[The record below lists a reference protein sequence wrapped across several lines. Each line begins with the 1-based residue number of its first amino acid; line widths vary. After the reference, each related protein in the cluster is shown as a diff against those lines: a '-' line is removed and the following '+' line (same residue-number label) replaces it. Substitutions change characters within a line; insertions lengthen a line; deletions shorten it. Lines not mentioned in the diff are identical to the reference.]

1 MATRLSSVHPP
12 TPTLA
17 LFSLGSSLPPP
28 DHNCLDR
35 SAYLSLDWCH
45 KSLSFHFTAH
55 NNLSLIF
62 LRVWYQYLSLT
73 TINLPS
79 YIFGSVSQVRAG
91 DDIRHPDTHIYMGRF
106 PEDWEN
112 GHFVSLRVNKFYGPP
127 SGVSWVFMIQITQNN
142 CEIKSSSSV
151 LGERGLYFFLFLR
164 TRNCHIP
171 RPRET
176 KPLCVYLDVWCHCQ
190 PSLVVMKPVLF
201 AHSPFSDRLDLTLK
215 KGSVVEFNTFSCD
228 SLSLTKP
235 DNEKGGL
242 GGGFITFP
250 CTKLIYL

>member
-1 MATRLSSVHPP
+1 MATRLSTHPP
-12 TPTLA
+12 PPLP
-17 LFSLGSSLPPP
+17 FSLWAVHYLLLTLTALIDLPTCLWIDVTHLFRFTSPPITTFPWSSYVSDISTFLLPQSI
-28 DHNCLDR
+28 CLHI
-35 SAYLSLDWCH
+35 YLGQ
-45 KSLSFHFTAH
+45 F
-55 NNLSLIF
+55 
-62 LRVWYQYLSLT
+62 RQ
-73 TINLPS
+73 
-79 YIFGSVSQVRAG
+79 AG
-91 DDIRHPDTHIYMGRF
+91 DDIRHPDTHIYMGWF

-201 AHSPFSDRLDLTLK
+201 AHSPFSESTWPDSEKRVCGGVQYLLMWQLVTDETWQWKGWVRWGVYYLSVNKTDL
-215 KGSVVEFNTFSCD
+215 SVT
-228 SLSLTKP
+228 
-235 DNEKGGL
+235 
-242 GGGFITFP
+242 
-250 CTKLIYL
+250 

>member
-1 MATRLSSVHPP
+1 MLFPHRNWRPFTLPATLPVTRIFSHYP
-12 TPTLA
+12 TRTLPEVKKPYP
-17 LFSLGSSLPPP
+17 SQP
-28 DHNCLDR
+28 D
-35 SAYLSLDWCH
+35 
-45 KSLSFHFTAH
+45 
-55 NNLSLIF
+55 
-62 LRVWYQYLSLT
+62 
-73 TINLPS
+73 
-79 YIFGSVSQVRAG
+79 
-91 DDIRHPDTHIYMGRF
+91 PDTHIYMGRF

-201 AHSPFSDRLDLTLK
+201 AHSPFSESTWPDSEKRVCGGVQYLLMWQLVTDETWQW
-215 KGSVVEFNTFSCD
+215 KGWVRWGV
-228 SLSLTKP
+228 
-235 DNEKGGL
+235 
-242 GGGFITFP
+242 
-250 CTKLIYL
+250 Y